1 MSVLVVLVGGREV
14 EDDGALRLVE
24 LVVDLDV
31 LDAAV
36 EDLLEG
42 GGLVVHHHIAEER
55 VEQLLGRVPAN
66 LNNQGLTKLISAEF
80 V

>member
-1 MSVLVVLVGGREV
+1 MSVLVVLVGWREV
-14 EDDGALRLVE
+14 EDDRALRLVE

-42 GGLVVHHHIAEER
+42 GGLVVDHNVAEER
-55 VEQLLGRVPAN
+55 VEQLLGRVPAY
-66 LNNQGLTKLISAEF
+66 LIKYTNKI
-80 V
+80 